1 MLGANRHVMSSAL
14 RPLANDFDIDAAQA
28 RCRAYRR
35 RILDISRKV
44 SALHIAP
51 AYSCMEIVDCLYSG
65 LMRRD
70 PASGAFRDIFLMS
83 KGHGCMAQYVMLE
96 AFGILATAEL
106 ERYCTKDGLLGAHP
120 DYGNPGIAAA
130 TGSLGHGLGMAVGM
144 AVAERNRAMKGG
156 DPARVY
162 TVLSDGEVQEGS
174 TWESVLMAPTLKL
187 DNLIAVI
194 DSNDFQSLGRTS
206 ETHPPFYPLAPKF
219 AAFGWEVVEVNG
231 HDAGGFFRAVT
242 GRKGGR
248 PLMVIAKTVKGRG
261 VKFMESVPIW
271 HYRAPS
277 ADEYKK
283 AIEILETVAS

>member
-1 MLGANRHVMSSAL
+1 MSFAL
-14 RPLANDFDIDAAQA
+14 RNIPNDFDTEAAKT
-28 RCRAYRR
+28 RCRSYRR
-35 RILDISRKV
+35 RILDISQKV

-51 AYSCMEIVDCLYSG
+51 AYSCMEIVDCIYSG
-65 LMRRD
+65 LMRED
-70 PASGAFRDIFLMS
+70 AKGGSRDIFLMS

-144 AVAERNRAMKGG
+144 AVAERNKAMKGG
-156 DPARVY
+156 EAARVY

-187 DNLIAVI
+187 DNLIAFI

-219 AAFGWEVVEVNG
+219 EAFGWEVVEING
-231 HDAGGFFRAVT
+231 HDSGQVFRAVT

-277 ADEYKK
+277 KEEYAK
-283 AIEILETVAS
+283 ALEILETVTS